1 MIHVNQIDLTA
12 TISLKASVPHA
23 PFTSKGHFDQDQW
36 QLYHVDED
44 RSEPTDLA
52 KQYPEKLDALKKA
65 WDVEARINLALPMD
79 DRTAVGDAGDSRNR
93 YGGAG

>member
-1 MIHVNQIDLTA
+1 MNGAADA
-12 TISLKASVPHA
+12 GS
-23 PFTSKGHFDQDQW
+23 QDTG
-36 QLYHVDED
+36 
-44 RSEPTDLA
+44 RDLA
-52 KQYPEKLDALKKA
+52 APAKWRRRWHVSEKLDALKKA